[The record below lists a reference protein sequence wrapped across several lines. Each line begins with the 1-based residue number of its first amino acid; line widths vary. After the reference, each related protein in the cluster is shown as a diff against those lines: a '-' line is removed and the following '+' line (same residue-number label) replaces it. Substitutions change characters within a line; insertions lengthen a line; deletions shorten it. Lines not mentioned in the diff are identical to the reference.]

1 MQTAEGLCNHRLR
14 ALGIKV
20 THNDQRH
27 VVRHIPCVV
36 ELNQAAQTRVL
47 EVLRQTDYVT
57 LVRRTFVHI
66 LHQFLLRLGRRFVG
80 VHVVLLE
87 HVLQLSLERTED
99 RINQT
104 VGEDRQPAVHLC
116 SRERVVVRREVKR
129 GVCVHTLGTDKIQHV
144 EEILGRRDLR
154 FTHGAFVDLRSEL
167 LTYFRI
173 GGIAVLVVKR
183 DDRVIDRFLF
193 LPVEGAD
200 TLGALEEHV
209 LQIVCQTGVL
219 CRFVHSTCANYY
231 VARYI
236 RCIVVFPQKHSE
248 TVFQL
253 VLCQTLTGLSGEK
266 CDAAYQQQSAK

>member
-14 ALGIKV
+14 ALGIEV
-20 THNDQRH
+20 THNDERH
-27 VVRHIPCVV
+27 VVWHIPCVV
-36 ELNQAAQTRVL
+36 ELNQARQTRVL
-47 EVLRQTDYVT
+47 EVLRQTDHVT

-66 LHQFLLRLGRRFVG
+66 LHQFLLCLRRRFVG
-80 VHVVLLE
+80 VHVVLLK
-87 HVLQLSLERTED
+87 HVLQLSLERTEH

-116 SRERVVVRREVKR
+116 CWERVVVRREVIGR
-129 GVCVHTLGTDKIQHV
+129 VSVHTLGTDEVQHV
-144 EEILGRRDLR
+144 EEIFGRRDLR

-173 GGIAVLVVKR
+173 GGIAVLVVER

-193 LPVEGAD
+193 LPVKGAD
-200 TLGALEEHV
+200 TLCALEEHM

-219 CRFVHSTCANYY
+219 CRFVHCSGAYYY

-236 RCIVVFPQKHSE
+236 RRIVVFP
-248 TVFQL
+248 
-253 VLCQTLTGLSGEK
+253 
-266 CDAAYQQQSAK
+266 